1 MRACSCSITLLLL
14 LTAGFILGCRS
25 ARVRARHEGPDQQ
38 STESIANVYQFGAVG
53 DGHANDTKALQQA
66 LDSGKRIIQVP
77 KGIYIIRRTLLID
90 SDTTLRLEKEAVI
103 RLGDGAAAEAGGDCF
118 LIRNRDFE
126 NGNENITIN
135 GGTWDGNC
143 ANNPRGDEYAT
154 NSYGGVGISFMKVN
168 NLTLQNLTMHNNESF
183 AIRVGEVDRFRIDN
197 IHLDHTVIR
206 PNQDGIH
213 VGGFSKNGVIRNISA
228 THAKVPNDDMV
239 ALNADDDVTRHFNR
253 GMKLGPIQN
262 ILVENVSAKDA
273 YTFVRLLSNTSP
285 IRNVT
290 IRNIRGG
297 CRMYCL
303 NLNRWRF
310 PKGRGNIENV
320 LLEDVKVSKNP
331 GNSLPLIPVSLS
343 VRKMRIKNFIRTDHY
358 DNAKTLVID
367 DAIEADISV
376 DIRSAA
382 KSKNAE
388 QTN

>member
-1 MRACSCSITLLLL
+1 
-14 LTAGFILGCRS
+14 
-25 ARVRARHEGPDQQ
+25 
-38 STESIANVYQFGAVG
+38 
-53 DGHANDTKALQQA
+53 
-66 LDSGKRIIQVP
+66 
-77 KGIYIIRRTLLID
+77 
-90 SDTTLRLEKEAVI
+90 
-103 RLGDGAAAEAGGDCF
+103 
-118 LIRNRDFE
+118 
-126 NGNENITIN
+126 
-135 GGTWDGNC
+135 
-143 ANNPRGDEYAT
+143 
-154 NSYGGVGISFMKVN
+154 
-168 NLTLQNLTMHNNESF
+168 
-183 AIRVGEVDRFRIDN
+183 
-197 IHLDHTVIR
+197 
-206 PNQDGIH
+206 
-213 VGGFSKNGVIRNISA
+213 
-228 THAKVPNDDMV
+228 MV